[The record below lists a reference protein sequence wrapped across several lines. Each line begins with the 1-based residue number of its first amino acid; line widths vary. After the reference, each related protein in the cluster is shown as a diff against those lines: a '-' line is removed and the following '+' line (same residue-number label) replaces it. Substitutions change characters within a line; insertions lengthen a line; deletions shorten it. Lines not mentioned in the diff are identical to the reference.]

1 MRSRAASAA
10 PLVALLVATGTAW
23 AQGVAPA
30 TIEKQ
35 VLRDGLEVLA
45 GAGCNVTVWSGT
57 DAVVVVDSG
66 QAASA
71 QQLLEALPRP
81 AAGAN
86 RLVINTHWHPDH
98 TGANE
103 SLGRAGAVIVA
114 HDSVRPRM
122 ESPQSVPAYDLKVP
136 AAPAAALPLVTFD
149 ETLSLHLNGDRLT
162 LLHVPSA
169 HTDGDLI
176 AWWEDANVLHLGD
189 VYYADGYPF
198 VDLAN
203 GGSLAGLVA
212 ALETALSRADTQT
225 RVVPGHGPV
234 GGRTEL
240 SAYRDMLVAVGRA
253 VRTMIEQGRSADEVV
268 AAQPTEAY
276 DARYGKGGVS
286 AERFVRMLYEDLGGR
301 R

>member
-1 MRSRAASAA
+1 MRSRAAAAA
-10 PLVALLVATGTAW
+10 PFVALLFATGATW

-30 TIEKQ
+30 TIERQ
-35 VLRDGLEVLA
+35 ALRDGLEVLT

-71 QQLLEALPRP
+71 QPLLEALPRP
-81 AAGAN
+81 AAGAT
-86 RLVINTHWHPDH
+86 RFVINTHWHPDH

-114 HDSVRPRM
+114 HDGVRPRM

-136 AAPAAALPLVTFD
+136 AAPAAALPLATFD

-162 LLHVPSA
+162 LLHVPAA

-189 VYYADGYPF
+189 VYYADGYPL
-198 VDLAN
+198 VDRAS

-212 ALETALSRADTQT
+212 ALETALSRADAQT
-225 RVVPGHGPV
+225 LVVPGHGPV
-234 GGRTEL
+234 GRRADL
-240 SAYRDMLVAVGRA
+240 AAYRDMLVAVARA
-253 VRTMIEQGRSADEVV
+253 VRTSFEQGRSADEVV
-268 AAQPTEAY
+268 AARPTEAY
-276 DARYGKGGVS
+276 EERYGKGGVS
-286 AERFVRMLYEDLGGR
+286 AERFVRTLYEELGGR